1 VPLLLIAVVVGFLAR
16 LLRNQS
22 TAPLVFQRFWLLGI
36 AAGLQVALVPRL
48 RGSLRTT
55 MLFLTIGMAVVWLA
69 VNIVKT
75 SNTTL
80 RWSLVVIAAGTFM
93 NVVPTFAYGAMPV
106 DGKALRSIGVHR
118 DLNPSAF
125 GAKHV
130 EVNSSSAQF
139 FGDRFPIRPL
149 HCVASLG
156 DFVEMFGIALLISG
170 IPKRSVAALDSPSNY
185 GPLTT

>member
-1 VPLLLIAVVVGFLAR
+1 VPLLLVALSVGFIAR
-16 LLRNQS
+16 LFRKLS
-22 TAPLVFQRFWLLGI
+22 TMPLVFQRFWLLGI
-36 AAGLQVALVPRL
+36 AVGLQVALVPRL
-48 RGSLRTT
+48 RGPLRTA
-55 MLFLTIGMAVVWLA
+55 MLFLTIAMSIFWLA
-69 VNIVKT
+69 INIVKT

-80 RWSLVVIAAGTFM
+80 RWSLVLLATGTIM
-93 NVVPTFAYGAMPV
+93 NVAPTLAFGAMPV
-106 DGKALRSIGVHR
+106 DGKALRSIGAHR

-149 HCVASLG
+149 RCVASLG

-170 IPKRSVAALDSPSNY
+170 IPKRSVTTLGLQSDY